1 MDQRSTFE
9 MNSGDILVFDPSS
22 EAAIVHG
29 VAGVV
34 SSREA
39 SKTEVVLGAKFD
51 VLRSSRFGVQCRVMF
66 TE

>member
-29 VAGVV
+29 VAGVA